1 VCGGREHLGTWK
13 AFLKKLIIYIYK
25 KVNYIYIKVQVS
37 VCWKEK
43 KKIEQNLL
51 FKEKEPFGQE
61 RKNQFKQ
68 GKFFNSKVLQLWV
81 LLGKVPSHF

>member
-1 VCGGREHLGTWK
+1 MCKSVCAGRKLLGTQK
-13 AFLKKLIIYIYK
+13 EFLKKLIIYIYMSANEC
-25 KVNYIYIKVQVS
+25 V
-37 VCWKEK
+37 WEGE

-61 RKNQFKQ
+61 TKNQFKQ

>member
-1 VCGGREHLGTWK
+1 MSACGKRTFRGIEGI
-13 AFLKKLIIYIYK
+13 FK
-25 KVNYIYIKVQVS
+25 KVNYIYINASECVL
-37 VCWKEK
+37 EGE

-51 FKEKEPFGQE
+51 FKEKEPFGHE

-68 GKFFNSKVLQLWV
+68 GKFFNSKVLKLWV